1 MILISQCQQL
11 AMGYF
16 LPQESYLCHSKRME
30 ENKLIN
36 VSLCLLS
43 SELRM
48 SEESTLSSLG
58 LLCRDKIHSVL
69 FQSNLRR

>member
-16 LPQESYLCHSKRME
+16 LPQESYLCHSKRIE
-30 ENKLIN
+30 ENKGIN
-36 VSLCLLS
+36 LLS